1 MPDRKILIVADE
13 TIPGQELAGRLTKL
27 GYEVVAIAATGAEA
41 LVLAAETAPHLV
53 LVQMTLDGDLRN
65 AGAVNELRG
74 NPKVPVIFLIEEF
87 DETALRAAGI
97 PESHG
102 YVVRPCTNRELR
114 LCIELAFATR
124 DGVTAV
130 DKLQD
135 RFFTSSIDMLCFLDF
150 NGHFTRLNPAWER
163 TLGFT
168 REELMARPF
177 IEFVHPEDR
186 ERTLAQNAQVRA
198 GGQNFGFENR
208 YRCKDG
214 SYRWFRWTST
224 PDYDERVIYGVARD
238 ITESKQAEAERE
250 YLVRE
255 LRGALAE
262 VKTLRQILPICSYC
276 KRIRDDENYWHTV
289 ENYFSKHSAARF
301 SHGVCPSCEATVFAT
316 DADNAAPE

>member
-1 MPDRKILIVADE
+1 
-13 TIPGQELAGRLTKL
+13 
-27 GYEVVAIAATGAEA
+27 
-41 LVLAAETAPHLV
+41 LAAETAPHLV
-53 LVQMTLDGDLRN
+53 LVQMALDGDLRN

-74 NPKVPVIFLIEEF
+74 NPKVPVVFLIEEL

-130 DKLQD
+130 HKLQD
-135 RFFTSSIDMLCFLDF
+135 RFFVNSLDMLCFLDF

-177 IEFVHPEDR
+177 IEFVHPDDR
-186 ERTLAQNAQVRA
+186 ERTLAQNARVRA

-224 PDYDERVIYGVARD
+224 PDYDEQIIYGVARD

-255 LRGALAE
+255 LRDALVE
-262 VKTLRQILPICSYC
+262 VKSLRQILPICSYC
-276 KRIRDDENYWHTV
+276 KSIRDDENYWHTV
-289 ENYFSKHSAARF
+289 ESYFAKHSAARF

-316 DADNAAPE
+316 DAGTSAPE